1 MRLAAAK
8 SLSLVGVTLGVFC
21 DRTRAGMNVFQRKR
35 GLAETAVCDDATWQM
50 LTESTWA
57 LGSRLLY
64 LTSPH
69 LRGDDVEQLQVRL
82 ARLGFNCGK
91 ADGIFG
97 ALTAHGLSDF
107 QQNYGLQPDGI
118 CGTDTLRALERI
130 GSQSGDGP
138 GIVAVREAEATKSST
153 TLRVAIGAFDVMA
166 PVAERLT
173 RLLRTRGYLVV
184 LTESDDPH
192 RHVAAANSFGADL
205 CVAISRATDDE
216 RIAYY
221 ETEGFVSPTGALI
234 ADRIAGGLGRST
246 TVAGARHPVL
256 RETRMPAVWCALEF
270 SPAPDA
276 AMHSAVAVA
285 EAIIGWES
293 VDSRPSP

>member
-1 MRLAAAK
+1 
-8 SLSLVGVTLGVFC
+8 
-21 DRTRAGMNVFQRKR
+21 MNAFQRKR
-35 GLAETAVCDDATWQM
+35 GLAETEVCDDATWQT

-97 ALTAHGLSDF
+97 AFTAHGLSDF

-138 GIVAVREAEATKSST
+138 GIVAVREAEAVKSST
-153 TLRVAIGAFDVMA
+153 SLRVAVGSFDVMS
-166 PVAERLT
+166 PVAQRLT
-173 RLLRTRGYLVV
+173 RLLRTNGYLVV
-184 LTESDDPH
+184 LTESDDPQ

-205 CVAISRATDDE
+205 YVGVSRASEGE

-221 ETEGFVSPTGALI
+221 ETAGFVSPTGAEL
-234 ADRIAGGLGRST
+234 AARIVRGLGRSAT
-246 TVAGARHPVL
+246 LAGARHPVL

-270 SPAPDA
+270 SPAPA
-276 AMHSAVAVA
+276 HAMHSASAVA
-285 EAIIGWES
+285 DAISGWES
-293 VDSRPSP
+293 DRSRPE